1 MSIQLKKKIS
11 KKNIWN
17 IFDDIKDDIYD
28 KDITTQQKEENYNN
42 SVINIMMN
50 GTERNNTDIKCEDD
64 TSCDI
69 NMCVECESEIKLCED
84 GFYICPSNTCGIIYK
99 NILDRSAEWRHYNG
113 EGNMSDPTRCGMPI
127 NPLLKESSYG
137 CRIISNM
144 NSSYEMKKIKRYTEW
159 QSMPY
164 KEKSQYDEFEKI
176 KTMANNSG
184 IPKCIIDD
192 ALILHKKISQEKTF
206 RALNRHGIIAASI
219 YISGRMNNYPR
230 TAKEISVIFN
240 LDKSSATKGCKNAV
254 YILNKI
260 EKDLKS
266 DNKTT
271 LCNTTPLSF
280 IDRYCSKLN
289 INKELT
295 KLCMFVAVTIEKHNL
310 IPENTPHSVAAGV
323 IYFISQYCNLNVSK
337 YDVKIVS
344 EISEVTINKCCKKL
358 MNYQHLLIPNS
369 IRQKYKYI

>member
-1 MSIQLKKKIS
+1 MRL
-11 KKNIWN
+11 
-17 IFDDIKDDIYD
+17 Y
-28 KDITTQQKEENYNN
+28 
-42 SVINIMMN
+42 
-50 GTERNNTDIKCEDD
+50 
-64 TSCDI
+64 
-69 NMCVECESEIKLCED
+69 
-84 GFYICPSNTCGIIYK
+84 
-99 NILDRSAEWRHYNG
+99 
-113 EGNMSDPTRCGMPI
+113 
-127 NPLLKESSYG
+127 
-137 CRIISNM
+137 
-144 NSSYEMKKIKRYTEW
+144 
-159 QSMPY
+159 
-164 KEKSQYDEFEKI
+164 
-176 KTMANNSG
+176 NSG

-260 EKDLKS
+260 EKDLNS
-266 DNKTT
+266 DNKTS

-337 YDVKIVS
+337 YDVKMVS

-358 MNYQHLLIPNS
+358 MNYQHILIPNS
-369 IRQKYKYI
+369 IRQKYKQI